1 MLMEENS
8 TIAMNSTNTAEYWRV
23 GFTIT
28 KDIITYLYE
37 YLVEVGIP
45 KSTEELTRLVM
56 QRQIQAEFEAQE
68 RAQRE
73 KGTVYRPKNH
83 YAVGDLLSFS
93 EMAGLSGVVVGF
105 RAGEN
110 PEYGDFRVI
119 QVKMDG
125 AGEVREF
132 AAEFQQPHLLS
143 NEVPKIS
150 ADDLFRRHGAVV
162 ARQVRLALEANPEF
176 VSFGED
182 WFLKDLLPEVHI
194 GHMNIAEAM
203 IDIAEQP
210 LSPVD
215 LLRDVELPEGVAE
228 PARVFALNLALSA
241 DKRFVKAGNDGRV
254 QWSLAARTVELT
266 V

>member
-1 MLMEENS
+1 MDS
-8 TIAMNSTNTAEYWRV
+8 INTAEYWRV

-28 KDIITYLYE
+28 KDLITYLYE

-56 QRQIQAEFEAQE
+56 QRQIQAEFEAQA
-68 RAQRE
+68 RVQRE
-73 KGTVYRPKNH
+73 KGTVYKPKNS
-83 YAVGDLLSFS
+83 YAVGDRLSFS
-93 EMAGLSGVVVGF
+93 EMAGLSGVVVGL

-119 QVKMDG
+119 QVQMDG
-125 AGEVREF
+125 VGEVREF
-132 AAEFQQPHLLS
+132 AAEFRLPHPLN
-143 NEVPKIS
+143 NEVPQIS
-150 ADDLFRRHGAVV
+150 ADDLFRQYGSIV
-162 ARQVRLALEANPEF
+162 ARHLRQALEANPEF

-194 GHMNIAEAM
+194 GHLNIAEAM
-203 IDIAEQP
+203 IDIAGQP
-210 LSPVD
+210 LSPVE
-215 LLRDVELPEGVAE
+215 LLKDVELPESVAE

-241 DKRFVKAGNDGRV
+241 DKRFVQVADDSRV
-254 QWSLAARTVELT
+254 QWSLAAQTVEQT